1 MQNNNQ
7 ESSVQ
12 MEELS
17 TDPLSKAIEG
27 SKDVIEITEED
38 IEDDLALPQMNVSA
52 PTPATTDANHLIP
65 DDQYL
70 SYLQEIMGEIRDDR
84 QQVSDY
90 VDNFADMI
98 INNGDA
104 STSSKEAFVNL
115 VKIKTDLQDK
125 ALKVADLMTRLKMK
139 NTYAYSGPHLNAM
152 QQNNINI
159 GVDNGDFNRKELIRV
174 INQAK
179 KKKKD

>member
-7 ESSVQ
+7 ETIVQ

-17 TDPLSKAIEG
+17 DDPLSENKN
-27 SKDVIEITEED
+27 VTEITEED
-38 IEDDLALPQMNVSA
+38 LEDDLVLPQMNVSA
-52 PTPATTDANHLIP
+52 PTPTADANHLIP

-70 SYLQEIMGEIRDDR
+70 NYLQEIMSEIREDR

-115 VKIKTDLQDK
+115 VKIKTDMQDK